1 MLRPAT
7 AADLDAIRRWRNHPE
22 VQAVSLTREE
32 ITPAMHARW
41 WEAVQDDPNRL
52 VLVYERAGA
61 GAGVV
66 TFFDIEQAADGRR
79 SAMWGYYLDNE
90 GLTARGEL
98 MPAWMKIQREA
109 VKYAD
114 EALDLD
120 VLEGEVL
127 GHNEGVRRMNQRNG
141 FVEVSEEVREIDGE
155 DVIVHRV
162 RRERPNGD

>member
-7 AADLDAIRRWRNHPE
+7 DADLDDIRRWRNHPE
-22 VQAVSLTREE
+22 VQAVSLTRDE
-32 ITPAMHARW
+32 ITPEMHAKW
-41 WEAVQDDPNRL
+41 WAAVQSDDSRV
-52 VLVYERAGA
+52 VLVYERAGR
-61 GAGVV
+61 GCGVV
-66 TFFDIEQAADGRR
+66 TFFDLSDQGGMR

-109 VKYAD
+109 MKYAD
-114 EALDLD
+114 EVLDLD

-141 FVEVSEEVREIDGE
+141 FVEVGSDEREIGGE
-155 DVIVHRV
+155 VTVVHRV
-162 RRERPNGD
+162 RRERPRG